1 MLTKYFIPWVFEINL
16 KSTSYFDQTF
26 DLRQAQMVLA
36 QPIWQQTHKTST
48 RCLITWEPKPN
59 DYSIWQK
66 NKHSL
71 LSLRSHV
78 SSVKHVL
85 IINLFNIHSASAGD
99 NLEPFTQ
106 IDSHRGHN
114 ALKCSGWIPQTRFH
128 FLICFSYSSMNLYSE
143 KHKYE
148 IFPSVHCVNQ
158 MERV

>member
-1 MLTKYFIPWVFEINL
+1 
-16 KSTSYFDQTF
+16 
-26 DLRQAQMVLA
+26 MVLA
-36 QPIWQQTHKTST
+36 QPIWQQTLKMST
-48 RCLITWEPKPN
+48 RCLITWEAKPN

-78 SSVKHVL
+78 SSVKQVL

-106 IDSHRGHN
+106 INSHRGHN

-128 FLICFSYSSMNLYSE
+128 FLICFSLARWITTLKDTNMKFFPVCIVWTKWSE
-143 KHKYE
+143 CKLNTFLSLQHRNDVRLSPWIYTWA
-148 IFPSVHCVNQ
+148 SGDLSG
-158 MERV
+158 